1 MHGNRDTI
9 IPLGLGRKLFNAANE
24 PKQFYE
30 IESADH
36 NNTYI
41 IGGND
46 YLEQVRNFV
55 TRHMSSK

>member
-30 IESADH
+30 IEAADH
-36 NNTYI
+36 NDTYI
-41 IGGND
+41 VGGND
-46 YLEQVRNFV
+46 YSEQVRNFV
-55 TRHMSSK
+55 TRHLSSK